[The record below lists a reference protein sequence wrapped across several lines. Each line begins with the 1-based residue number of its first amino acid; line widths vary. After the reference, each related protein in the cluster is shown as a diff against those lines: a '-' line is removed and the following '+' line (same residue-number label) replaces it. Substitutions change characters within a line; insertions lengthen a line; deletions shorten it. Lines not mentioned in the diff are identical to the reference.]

1 MWRHPVGFGCT
12 PTGRV
17 PCSFIQTGMMGTGQ
31 LLFSF
36 MSLILQTLHKTK
48 HKGIHY
54 FHSRGKHQHLK
65 PQVNLGSKF
74 KCQSNPGGP
83 LRHVVGTK
91 ALVPQSSQ
99 CVNTLEVERRQ
110 VYQGHTR
117 SDCFMLTT
125 LGNSTHG
132 KNYLVSKYKMTRGK
146 L

>member
-54 FHSRGKHQHLK
+54 FHSR
-65 PQVNLGSKF
+65 SKF

-99 CVNTLEVERRQ
+99 CVNTLVVERRR

-132 KNYLVSKYKMTRGK
+132 KNYLVSKNKMTRGK